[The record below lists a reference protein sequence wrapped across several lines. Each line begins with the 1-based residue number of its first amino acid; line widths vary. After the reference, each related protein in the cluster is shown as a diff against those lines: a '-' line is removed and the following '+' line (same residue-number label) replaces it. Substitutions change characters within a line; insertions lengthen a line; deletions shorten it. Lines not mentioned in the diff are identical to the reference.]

1 MAHRCACGIS
11 CLYCIG
17 NCSRTWKIDLMRML
31 QQVWVAYVTADQ
43 QFHISVPFSEGM
55 TAQDAIQLSGIGSQV
70 ELPEPLQLGIF
81 GVRLK
86 DFQQVLQVG
95 DRVEIYRSLS
105 INPKD
110 IRRIRAQNNP
120 VGRFAKGNRL
130 KQSK

>member
-1 MAHRCACGIS
+1 
-11 CLYCIG
+11 
-17 NCSRTWKIDLMRML
+17 MRML
-31 QQVWVAYVTADQ
+31 QQVWVAYATADQ

-86 DFQQVLQVG
+86 DPQQVLQAG

>member
-1 MAHRCACGIS
+1 
-11 CLYCIG
+11 
-17 NCSRTWKIDLMRML
+17 MRML

-70 ELPEPLQLGIF
+70 ELSEPLQLGIF

-86 DFQQVLQVG
+86 DLQQVLQVG
-95 DRVEIYRSLS
+95 DRVEIYRPLS

>member
-1 MAHRCACGIS
+1 
-11 CLYCIG
+11 
-17 NCSRTWKIDLMRML
+17 MRML
-31 QQVWVAYVTADQ
+31 QQVWVAYATADQ

-86 DFQQVLQVG
+86 DLQQVLQAG
-95 DRVEIYRSLS
+95 DRVEIYRTLS

-110 IRRIRAQNNP
+110 DSFSCANP
-120 VGRFAKGNRL
+120 SLNQL
-130 KQSK
+130 KENSNSFSWFFWQ

>member
-1 MAHRCACGIS
+1 
-11 CLYCIG
+11 
-17 NCSRTWKIDLMRML
+17 
-31 QQVWVAYVTADQ
+31 
-43 QFHISVPFSEGM
+43 
-55 TAQDAIQLSGIGSQV
+55 
-70 ELPEPLQLGIF
+70 LPEPLQLGIF

-86 DFQQVLQVG
+86 DLQQVLQVG

>member
-1 MAHRCACGIS
+1 
-11 CLYCIG
+11 
-17 NCSRTWKIDLMRML
+17 MRML
-31 QQVWVAYVTADQ
+31 QQVWVAYATADQ

-55 TAQDAIQLSGIGSQV
+55 TALDAIQLSDIRSKV
-70 ELPEPLQLGIF
+70 SLPEVLQLGIF

-86 DFQQVLQVG
+86 DPTQLLQAG

>member
-1 MAHRCACGIS
+1 MSQLH
-11 CLYCIG
+11 Y
-17 NCSRTWKIDLMRML
+17 
-31 QQVWVAYVTADQ
+31 VWVAYATANQ
-43 QFHISVPFSEGM
+43 QFHLRVLFAEGM
-55 TAQDAIQLSGIGSQV
+55 TALDAIQLSGICSQV

-86 DFQQVLQVG
+86 EHAQILQAG
-95 DRVEIYRSLS
+95 DRVEIYRALS

-110 IRRIRAQNNP
+110 IRRIRAENNP

>member
-1 MAHRCACGIS
+1 MSQLH
-11 CLYCIG
+11 Y
-17 NCSRTWKIDLMRML
+17 
-31 QQVWVAYVTADQ
+31 VWVAYATANQ
-43 QFHISVPFSEGM
+43 QFHLQVPFAEGM
-55 TAQDAIQLSGIGSQV
+55 TALDAIQLSGICSQV

-86 DFQQVLQVG
+86 EHAQILQAG
-95 DRVEIYRSLS
+95 DRVEIYRALS

-110 IRRIRAQNNP
+110 IRRIRAENNP

>member
-1 MAHRCACGIS
+1 MSQLH
-11 CLYCIG
+11 Y
-17 NCSRTWKIDLMRML
+17 
-31 QQVWVAYVTADQ
+31 VWVAYATANQ
-43 QFHISVPFSEGM
+43 QFHLRVPFAEGM
-55 TAQDAIQLSGIGSQV
+55 TALDAIQLSGICSQV

-86 DFQQVLQVG
+86 EHAQILQAG
-95 DRVEIYRSLS
+95 DRVEIYRALS

-110 IRRIRAQNNP
+110 IRRIRAENNP

>member
-1 MAHRCACGIS
+1 
-11 CLYCIG
+11 
-17 NCSRTWKIDLMRML
+17 MRML

-95 DRVEIYRSLS
+95 ERVEIYRSLS